1 MIFRRETRSTTSV
14 QRIGIAVSSHIRSNR
29 PPCEVALTS
38 PFQSKE
44 IDYQIKQFRWKK
56 GKFLSV
62 WRNLVLGP
70 QSIVTTTIWSHRF
83 VAPWA
88 ATPSEFDSV
97 MPFFARAE
105 LYTNGSGERG
115 VAQAL
120 KNPAANGANARKH
133 PKPPAAQ
140 IHRPFSRFVL
150 FSAFCNCPPE
160 DRARHGD
167 CLIKFF
173 RSHSGRGLIAIDPV
187 W

>member
-29 PPCEVALTS
+29 PPYEVALTS

-70 QSIVTTTIWSHRF
+70 QSIVTTTIWLHRC

-88 ATPSEFDSV
+88 ATPSVFDSV

-105 LYTNGSGERG
+105 LYTNGSRERG

-120 KNPAANGANARKH
+120 EILRQTGLTPGNTQNRPQHRSIDRSQDLCCFQLFVTVRLRIARGT
-133 PKPPAAQ
+133 
-140 IHRPFSRFVL
+140 V
-150 FSAFCNCPPE
+150 
-160 DRARHGD
+160 
-167 CLIKFF
+167 
-173 RSHSGRGLIAIDPV
+173 IA
-187 W
+187 